1 MPDPLFNMS
10 LKTRRA
16 GLSSHPVDQDEW
28 RCPWIGMSPVQ
39 RTLPAVANV
48 ISR

>member
-16 GLSSHPVDQDEW
+16 GLSSHPVDPDEW
-28 RCPWIGMSPVQ
+28 LCVARGLVCPRYNAPCQ
-39 RTLPAVANV
+39 RLLT
-48 ISR
+48 